1 LISGHSEGRP
11 DQKTGAAWPWVLRQ
25 HAFFLVFVLLY
36 GLAFLVEAYVLD
48 SGRIDWR
55 AFASYST
62 IYMYGAVLF
71 LFVCLYVL
79 YVMILVR
86 PEHLT
91 AYCLN
96 GIRTKILTKERILM
110 ALPIIIFLPIFLST
124 FTQIKTL
131 IPLANPFSWDPL
143 FMEWDFVL
151 HGGRHP
157 WLWLQPVLGHPLVT
171 KGIYWLYIAWL
182 LVLQAVVFWQ
192 TLSVARPLLRMQFF
206 LTFILS
212 WALLGSLGGT
222 LLSSTGPVFYG
233 EVTGLPSPY
242 VPLLDYLRSLN
253 QTGDFSLI
261 EVQDWLW
268 QVYQGGDVA
277 EFSGISAM
285 PSMHVAMVTIFALL
299 GWRVH
304 WAIGTVLTLFAMII
318 LVGSVHLAWH
328 YAVDG
333 YAGIIGACLIWAL
346 VGAVLRR
353 HSAFAEDPDRLRGD
367 PGKVLEART
376 YTNLR

>member
-1 LISGHSEGRP
+1 
-11 DQKTGAAWPWVLRQ
+11 
-25 HAFFLVFVLLY
+25 
-36 GLAFLVEAYVLD
+36 
-48 SGRIDWR
+48 
-55 AFASYST
+55 
-62 IYMYGAVLF
+62 
-71 LFVCLYVL
+71 
-79 YVMILVR
+79 
-86 PEHLT
+86 
-91 AYCLN
+91 
-96 GIRTKILTKERILM
+96 
-110 ALPIIIFLPIFLST
+110 
-124 FTQIKTL
+124 
-131 IPLANPFSWDPL
+131 
-143 FMEWDFVL
+143 
-151 HGGRHP
+151 
-157 WLWLQPVLGHPLVT
+157 
-171 KGIYWLYIAWL
+171 
-182 LVLQAVVFWQ
+182 
-192 TLSVARPLLRMQFF
+192 MQFF